1 MYKVLLTCGNGMGSS
16 VLIGIKVNN
25 VFNKLKLPCK
35 IDHSSV
41 GDAKNIIS
49 NYDICFCSTAF
60 VNDLESHCSKTKLI
74 GLKNLLSEEEIEKG
88 LRESGL
94 SL

>member
-1 MYKVLLTCGNGMGSS
+1 MYKVLVTCGNGMGSS

-49 NYDICFCSTAF
+49 NYDICFC
-60 VNDLESHCSKTKLI
+60 
-74 GLKNLLSEEEIEKG
+74 
-88 LRESGL
+88 
-94 SL
+94 